1 MPELPEVETIVKCL
15 SASLPGLTIEKVEV
29 RNPQVIAA
37 PAPGEFCRQACGQKI
52 LHIRRRG
59 KYLLIYLS
67 GDLVLAVHLRMTGR
81 LVHTGPQEPLA
92 RHTHLIF
99 FLHDGTQ
106 LRYADTRRFGRL
118 WLLTP
123 GSLSNHPGIG
133 SLGVEPLSPQF
144 TPAYLAGAL
153 AGRRTRLKSL
163 LLDQRVIA
171 GLGNIYADEALHRA
185 GLHPLRPACTLS
197 GEEVKA
203 LHSAVREVLREGIA
217 ARGTTVRDY
226 ADGRGQPGTFQEKLR
241 VYRRREQP
249 CPRCG
254 KPVSRLIT
262 GGRSTYFC
270 PGCQK

>member
-1 MPELPEVETIVKCL
+1 MPELPEVETIAKSL
-15 SASLPGLTIEKVEV
+15 SASLPGLVIEKVEV
-29 RNPQVIAA
+29 LNSQVIAA
-37 PAPGEFCRQACGQKI
+37 PGSGEFCRLVAGRKI
-52 LHIRRRG
+52 LGLSRRG
-59 KYLLIYLS
+59 KYLLMSLS

-81 LVHTGPQEPLA
+81 LIHTGPGEPLA

-99 FLHDGTQ
+99 FLQNGTQ

-118 WLLTP
+118 WLLAP
-123 GSLSNHPGIG
+123 GSLSTHPGIG

-163 LLDQRVIA
+163 LLDQRVVA

-185 GLHPLRPACTLS
+185 GLHPLRPACTLT
-197 GEEVKA
+197 GEEVEA
-203 LHSAVREVLREGIA
+203 LHAAIREVLREGIA

-226 ADGRGQPGTFQEKLR
+226 TDGRGQAGTFQEKLR
-241 VYRRREQP
+241 VYRRQGQP

-254 KPVSRLIT
+254 KPIARLVL
-262 GGRSTYFC
+262 GGRSSYFC
-270 PGCQK
+270 PGCQR